1 MDGVVT
7 EKALSA
13 KRACVIGSPIAHS
26 RSPLIHG
33 YWLKALGIAG
43 SYEKIEVKPGELP
56 AFFAAMA
63 ENGLA
68 GCNVTVPHK
77 EEALRLAKHRTAR
90 ADEFGAANTIWIE
103 NGEIVADNTDS
114 HGYEMSLDQEAPG
127 WDASRRALV
136 LGAGGA
142 SRAIVAALLRRG
154 IERVDLVNRSVER
167 ADALATL
174 FGNKVRAF
182 GFESAPALMREADLL
197 VNTTALGM
205 LGKDKLV
212 LPLDTL
218 KDGALVSDIV
228 YVPLQ
233 TDLLRAAASRGHRTV
248 GGLGMLLHQAA
259 PGFAQWFGQT
269 PEVTPALRAL
279 LEDDVRKAGG

>member
-1 MDGVVT
+1 MDCVVKET
-7 EKALSA
+7 ATTA

-33 YWLKALGIAG
+33 YWLKALGIPG
-43 SYEKIEVKPGELP
+43 SYDKIEVKPGALP
-56 AFFAAMA
+56 EFFAAMA

-77 EEALRLAKHRTAR
+77 EEALRLSKHRTAR
-90 ADEFGAANTIWIE
+90 AEEFGAANTIWLE

-127 WDASRRALV
+127 WDRAERALV

-142 SRAIVAALLRRG
+142 ARAIIAALLRRG
-154 IERVDLVNRSVER
+154 IGRVDLVNRSVER
-167 ADALATL
+167 AEALASL
-174 FGNKVRAF
+174 FGAKVHAY
-182 GFESAPALMREADLL
+182 GFESAPALMKEANLL

-205 LGKDKLV
+205 LGKDALV

-218 KDGALVSDIV
+218 KEGALVSDIV
-228 YVPLQ
+228 YVPLE
-233 TDLLRAAASRGHRTV
+233 TGLLRAAKARGHRTV
-248 GGLGMLLHQAA
+248 GGLGMLLHQAV
-259 PGFAQWFGQT
+259 PGFAQWFGRT
-269 PEVTPALRAL
+269 PEVTPALRAI

>member
-1 MDGVVT
+1 MARIVT
-7 EKALSA
+7 TTIIK
-13 KRACVIGSPIAHS
+13 KACVIGSPIAHS

-33 YWLKALGIAG
+33 HWLKTLGIHG
-43 SYEKIEVKPGELP
+43 SYEKIEVKPGALE
-56 AFFAAMA
+56 AFFASMP
-63 ENGLA
+63 EHGFV

-90 ADEFGAANTIWIE
+90 AEEFGAANTIWIE
-103 NGEIVADNTDS
+103 KGEIYADNTDS

-127 WDASRRALV
+127 WDQARTAVV

-142 SRAIVAALLRRG
+142 SRAVIAALLRRG
-154 IERVDLVNRSVER
+154 IERVDVVNRSLDR
-167 ADALATL
+167 AEALAAL
-174 FGNKVRAF
+174 FGAKVRAF
-182 GFESAPALMREADLL
+182 TFQDVPQRLAEADCL

-205 LGKDKLV
+205 VGKESLD

-218 KDGALVSDIV
+218 KRDALVSDIV
-228 YVPLQ
+228 YVPLE
-233 TDLLRAAASRGHRTV
+233 TGLLKNAKARGHQTV

-259 PGFAQWFGQT
+259 PGFQHWFGQT
-269 PEVTPALRAL
+269 PTVTPELRAL

>member
-1 MDGVVT
+1 MT
-7 EKALSA
+7 ETIKN
-13 KRACVIGSPIAHS
+13 RACVIGSPIAHS

-33 YWLKALGIAG
+33 YWLKTLGIPG
-43 SYEKIEVKPGELP
+43 RYDKIEVKPGALP
-56 AFFAAMA
+56 DFFASMA
-63 ENGLA
+63 DQGLV

-77 EEALRLAKHRTAR
+77 EEALRLAAHRTAR

-127 WDASRRALV
+127 WDQARRALV

-142 SRAIVAALLRRG
+142 SRAIIAALLRRG

-167 ADALATL
+167 AEALAAM
-174 FGNKVRAF
+174 FGAKVRAF
-182 GFESAPALMREADLL
+182 GFERAPDLMKGADLL

-205 LGKDKLV
+205 LGKDRLV

-218 KDGALVSDIV
+218 KESALVSDIV

-233 TDLLRAAASRGHRTV
+233 TDLLRAASARGHRIV

-259 PGFAQWFGQT
+259 PGFERWFGQR
-269 PEVTPALRAL
+269 PEVDDLTRAAVL
-279 LEDDVRKAGG
+279 SA

>member
-1 MDGVVT
+1 MT
-7 EKALSA
+7 ETASIKN
-13 KRACVIGSPIAHS
+13 RACVIGSPIAHS

-33 YWLKALGIAG
+33 YWLKTLGIPG
-43 SYEKIEVKPGELP
+43 RYDKIEVKPGALP
-56 AFFAAMA
+56 DFFASMA
-63 ENGLA
+63 DQGLV

-77 EEALRLAKHRTAR
+77 EEALRLAAHRTAR

-127 WDASRRALV
+127 WDQARRALV

-142 SRAIVAALLRRG
+142 SRAIIAALLRRG
-154 IERVDLVNRSVER
+154 IGRVDLVNRSVER
-167 ADALATL
+167 AEALAAM
-174 FGNKVRAF
+174 FGAKVRAF
-182 GFESAPALMREADLL
+182 GFERAPDLMKEADLL

-205 LGKDKLV
+205 LGKDRLV

-218 KDGALVSDIV
+218 KESALVSDIV

-233 TDLLRAAASRGHRTV
+233 TDLLRAASARGHRIV
-248 GGLGMLLHQAA
+248 GGLGMLLHQAV
-259 PGFAQWFGQT
+259 PGFAQWFGRT
-269 PEVTPALRAL
+269 PEVTPALRAI

>member
-1 MDGVVT
+1 MT
-7 EKALSA
+7 ETASIKN
-13 KRACVIGSPIAHS
+13 RACVIGSPIAHS

-33 YWLKALGIAG
+33 YWLKTLGIPG
-43 SYEKIEVKPGELP
+43 RYDKIEVKPGALP
-56 AFFAAMA
+56 DFFASMA
-63 ENGLA
+63 DQGLV

-77 EEALRLAKHRTAR
+77 EEALRLAAHRTAR

-127 WDASRRALV
+127 WDQARRALV

-142 SRAIVAALLRRG
+142 SRAIIAALLRRG

-167 ADALATL
+167 AEALAAM
-174 FGNKVRAF
+174 FGAKVRAF
-182 GFESAPALMREADLL
+182 GFERAPDLMKEADLL

-205 LGKDKLV
+205 LGKDRLV

-218 KDGALVSDIV
+218 KESALVSDIV

-233 TDLLRAAASRGHRTV
+233 TDLLRAASARGHRIV
-248 GGLGMLLHQAA
+248 GGLGMLLHQAV
-259 PGFAQWFGQT
+259 PGFAQWFGRT
-269 PEVTPALRAL
+269 PEVTPALRAI